1 VISFRCAG
9 LNKNVTQ
16 RFWHMN
22 IWSPVGGTVWGKFQ
36 RCGLFGGSVS
46 LEEGFEKN
54 YKTGTISN

>member
-1 VISFRCAG
+1 
-9 LNKNVTQ
+9 
-16 RFWHMN
+16 MN

>member
-1 VISFRCAG
+1 MVRLRDLPYRLGYLDTVS
-9 LNKNVTQ
+9 LL
-16 RFWHMN
+16 
-22 IWSPVGGTVWGKFQ
+22 GTVWGKFQ